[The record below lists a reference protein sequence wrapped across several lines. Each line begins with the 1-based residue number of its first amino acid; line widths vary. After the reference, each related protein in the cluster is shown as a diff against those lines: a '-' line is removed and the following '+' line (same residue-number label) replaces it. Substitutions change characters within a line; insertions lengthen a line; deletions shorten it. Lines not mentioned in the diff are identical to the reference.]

1 METVWRK
8 PAAPVTLNGHFLT
21 GEKTMQMKSG
31 WLKARVLAGLC
42 ALVLLVP
49 TGAGADERHG
59 GFRPFDRIV
68 VFGTSLSDPGN
79 AFLLTGQN
87 VSAPDYG
94 MSGPSLL
101 TLIPSYPYAAG
112 RNHFSNGATW
122 IEQLAA
128 PIGLSWSVKPAFVQ
142 SIAGSSNYAVGGT
155 RARDG
160 VAGEV
165 SLSQQVGNF
174 LRDAG
179 PQASSRSLYVMEM
192 GGNDVRDAIEGD
204 QAAIPQALA
213 YLGEAIVRLYSA
225 GARKFLVWNVP
236 NLGRAPAIRA
246 LDAYLHATQGI
257 PAGAVI
263 AGATA
268 ASMGYNGGLAQ
279 VLNGLEAAL
288 PGIDIVQFDSFA
300 TTEAIVSHP
309 LRYGLQNA
317 TEACL
322 APLTPLPSRCA
333 NPDRYLFWDGIHPT
347 RAGHAII
354 AINAGKALIADF
366 LAAH

>member
-1 METVWRK
+1 
-8 PAAPVTLNGHFLT
+8 
-21 GEKTMQMKSG
+21 MKSL
-31 WLKARVLAGLC
+31 LKSSLLAGLC
-42 ALVLLVP
+42 ALVLLMP
-49 TGAGADERHG
+49 AWAGAQEWEG
-59 GFRPFDRIV
+59 GHRPYDRIV

-79 AFLLTGQN
+79 AFLLIGQSA
-87 VSAPDYG
+87 SAPYYG
-94 MSGPSLL
+94 MSGLSLL
-101 TLIPSYPYAAG
+101 TLIPDFPYAIG
-112 RNHFSNGATW
+112 GNRFSNGPTW
-122 IEQLAA
+122 VEQLAR

-160 VAGEV
+160 VPGEIA
-165 SLSQQVGNF
+165 LSQQVSHF

-179 PQASSRSLYVMEM
+179 PQASSRALYVIEI

-204 QAAIPQALA
+204 EAAIPQALGF
-213 YLGEAIVRLYSA
+213 LGQAIGRLYSA

-236 NLGRAPAIRA
+236 NLARAPAIHA
-246 LDAYLHATQGI
+246 LDAYLHATKGT
-257 PAGAVI
+257 PEGAVI

-279 VLNGLEAAL
+279 VLNALPAAL
-288 PGIDIVQFDSFA
+288 PGIDIVQFDSFG
-300 TTEAIVSHP
+300 TLEAVMNQP
-309 LRYGLQNA
+309 RRFGLQNA
-317 TEACL
+317 TDACL
-322 APLTPLPSRCA
+322 APYTALPSRCA

-354 AINAGKALIADF
+354 AVEAGRALIADL